1 MHIFSLFRS
10 LFANRYLLTELIK
23 RDISI
28 RYRGSLM
35 GLLWAVV
42 NPLLML
48 VVYTFFFSV
57 VFKARWSAVDESRS
71 DFAMLLFCGLLVFNF
86 LGECLNRSP
95 SLILANSNYVK
106 KVVFPLEILPWV
118 VVGSALFHAI
128 IGFGVWFCFFGVV
141 RGYLHWTSILLP
153 VALLPIVFF
162 AAGFSWLLSSFG
174 VYLRDISQFVTIFTA
189 VLPFTSPIFFPIT
202 ALPEKIR
209 PLMYINPLTVAIDQV
224 RSVLFF
230 GVIPNVLEYIV
241 YLAIS
246 LIFALLCFV
255 WFQKTRRGFADV
267 M

>member
-1 MHIFSLFRS
+1 MHILSFLRVPFK
-10 LFANRYLLTELIK
+10 NRYLLTELIK

-35 GLLWAVV
+35 GIMWAVV

-57 VFKARWSAVDESRS
+57 VFKARWSTAGDSKG

-95 SLILANSNYVK
+95 ALILSNSNYVK
-106 KVVFPLEILPWV
+106 KVVFPLEVLPWV
-118 VVGSALFHAI
+118 VVGSALFHAV
-128 IGFGVWFCFFGVV
+128 IGFGVWFSFFVV
-141 RGYLHWTSILLP
+141 VKGYLHWTSMLLP
-153 VALLPIVFF
+153 VVLLPIIFF

-174 VYLRDISQFVTIFTA
+174 VYLRDIGQFVTILTA

-202 ALPEKIR
+202 ALPENFQV
-209 PLMYINPLTVAIDQV
+209 LMYINPLTVVIDQV

-230 GVIPNVLEYIV
+230 GVVPSGVEYVV

-246 LIFALLCFV
+246 LIFAFLCFV